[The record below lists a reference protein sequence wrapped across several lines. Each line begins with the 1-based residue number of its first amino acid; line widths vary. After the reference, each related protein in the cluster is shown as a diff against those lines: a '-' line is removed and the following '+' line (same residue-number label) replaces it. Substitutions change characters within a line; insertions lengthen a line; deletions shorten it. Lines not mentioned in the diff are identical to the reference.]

1 MPLLATRVYMSL
13 RTDFF
18 ESFVLARFMWTFK
31 HSRDIYWVL
40 LLPLNV
46 LPAVLTDLFAIRLL
60 SALCI
65 AAGCLQL
72 FLSDRIRKHGLQF
85 V

>member
-1 MPLLATRVYMSL
+1 
-13 RTDFF
+13 
-18 ESFVLARFMWTFK
+18 MWTFK
-31 HSRDIYWVL
+31 HNRDIYWVL